1 MRYAETGF
9 NLEIDLS
16 KGKTRKEESDPKLTE
31 LHLGG
36 QGTAD
41 KILWDRVPGDVD
53 PFSPDNLLVF
63 STGLLDATPV
73 PGANRTIV
81 NTFSP
86 MTNLHAHSIM
96 GGFFGPEMKYAGYD
110 KIIVRGKA
118 PDLVYLWI
126 NNDQVEIR
134 DATHLRGK
142 GCHETAELIRKEL
155 KQERAMVAAIGVAGE
170 NRVYMA
176 SIDSSCG
183 SAARGP
189 GPVMGDK
196 RLKAIAVRGTK
207 DINIARPA
215 ELFEVCQR
223 LNNELANNPKV
234 GDWMATDEDDSFHH
248 NNFAWGNA
256 RVRRRGFWSEELEER
271 WRKLK
276 YDHMDRQRGCYN
288 CPKKCHNVIS
298 WPGRKRFSYKCYGK
312 DTYHMAAFQ
321 ELDFSYDILGVA
333 QEYGIDSYSTPQVMA
348 FALELL
354 DAGILTD
361 KDFPGMPADV
371 RGRFFYLLE
380 KIVHRDGIGDTLA
393 NGVYHA
399 ARQIGNGAEEYDHNT
414 VKGFEQLPI
423 KLKRLNPP
431 YFLMIATGEK
441 MSITQIEGSFPQDP
455 LPTREEREKFVND
468 WIACPDDK
476 FKRWFMEWEKREIL
490 PIEASCAI
498 TDWNEAMHYIDDSIG
513 LCGFVSSFRGQFG
526 GRTGYHVWNIPRLIT
541 LATGIDFDKEKL
553 WKVFQRNRTLVRAL
567 NVRRGMRR
575 KDEAPPA
582 DHWAVRDHEYEQKL
596 LDAYYQFKGWDSEG
610 IPTRETLA
618 ELGMDY
624 VGQELEQRGILAN

>member
-9 NLEIDLS
+9 NLEVDLS
-16 KGKTRKEESDPKLTE
+16 EGKIRKEESDPKLTE

-41 KILWDRVPGDVD
+41 KILWDRVPGDVE
-53 PFSPDNLLVF
+53 PFSPDNLLIF
-63 STGLLDATPV
+63 SSGLLDATPV

-86 MTNLHAHSIM
+86 MTNLHAHSVM
-96 GGFFGPEMKYAGYD
+96 GGFFAPEMKYAGYD
-110 KIIVRGKA
+110 KIVIAGKA
-118 PDLVYLWI
+118 SDLVYLWI
-126 NNDQVEIR
+126 NNDKVEIR
-134 DATHLRGK
+134 DAAHLRGK

-155 KQERAMVAAIGVAGE
+155 KQERAQVAAIGIAGE
-170 NRVYMA
+170 NRVYLA
-176 SIDSSCG
+176 SIDGSCG

-196 RLKAIAVRGTK
+196 RLKAIAIRGTK
-207 DINIARPA
+207 DIHIARPA
-215 ELFEVCQR
+215 ELFEACQQ
-223 LNNELANNPKV
+223 LTKELASNPKV

-248 NNFAWGNA
+248 DNFAWGNA
-256 RVRRRGFWSEELEER
+256 RVRRRGFWNKELEER

-288 CPKKCHNVIS
+288 CPKQCHNVIY
-298 WPGRKRFSYKCYGK
+298 WPGRRRFSYKCYGK

-333 QEYGIDSYSTPQVMA
+333 QEYGVDSYSTPQVMA

-354 DAGILTD
+354 EAGILTD

-380 KIVHRDGIGDTLA
+380 KIVHRDGIGDILA

-399 ARQIGNGAEEYDHNT
+399 ARQIGNGAEAYDHNT
-414 VKGFEQLPI
+414 VKRFEQLPI
-423 KLKRLNPP
+423 KLKKLNPP

-455 LPTREEREKFVND
+455 LPTREEREKFVKD

-476 FKRWFMEWEKREIL
+476 FKRWFMEWEKREVL
-490 PIEASCAI
+490 PMEASCAI
-498 TDWNEAMHYIDDSIG
+498 TDWNEAMHYIDDAIG
-513 LCGFVSSFRGQFG
+513 LCGFVSAFRGQFG
-526 GRTGYHVWNIPRLIT
+526 GRTGYHVWNIPQLIT
-541 LATGIDFDKEKL
+541 LATGLDFDKEKL
-553 WKVFQRNRTLVRAL
+553 WKVFQRNRNLVRAL

-582 DHWAVRDHEYEQKL
+582 DHWAQRDHEYEQRL
-596 LDAYYQFKGWDSEG
+596 LDTYYQFKGWNKEG

-618 ELGMDY
+618 GLGLDY
-624 VGQELEQRGILAN
+624 VGQELVQRGILTG